1 MEVIGKYLVFKTWA
15 WMRASRETVLWQTS
29 VQGLDEAPSREP
41 SLSTVV
47 EGREVS
53 QERILSEIKS
63 YIMYEE
69 L

>member
-1 MEVIGKYLVFKTWA
+1 
-15 WMRASRETVLWQTS
+15 MRASRERVLWQSS
-29 VQGLDEAPSREP
+29 VQGLDEAPGREP
-41 SLSTVV
+41 SLSIVV